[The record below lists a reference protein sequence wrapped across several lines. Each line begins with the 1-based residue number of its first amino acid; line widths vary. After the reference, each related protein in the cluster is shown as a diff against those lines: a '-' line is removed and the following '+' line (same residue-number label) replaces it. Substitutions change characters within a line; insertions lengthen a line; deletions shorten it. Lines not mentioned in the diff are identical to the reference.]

1 MYTCTDVG
9 TFIHYPVYMYV
20 FLLLF
25 SFIQERLEILLTV
38 YDLDLSSD
46 VTSSSDH
53 LDDITIHPNITQ
65 ASDTFT
71 DIMSFTG
78 FYSVSH
84 VQLAFRLQCSPHYYG
99 EDCSRYCID
108 TNDDTGHYSCD
119 EAGDKLCLDGYQNPV
134 TNCTE
139 CILSQLPTAVR
150 CQSCDTVLAVCD
162 VMYN

>member
-1 MYTCTDVG
+1 
-9 TFIHYPVYMYV
+9 MYV

-25 SFIQERLEILLTV
+25 SFVQERLEILLTV
-38 YDLDLSSD
+38 YDLDLSFD
-46 VTSSSDH
+46 VTTSSDH

-108 TNDDTGHYSCD
+108 TNDDTGHYSCG
-119 EAGDKLCLDGYQNPV
+119 EAGDKVCLDGYQNPV

-139 CILSQLPTAVR
+139 CTQPAPNCSKMP
-150 CQSCDTVLAVCD
+150 VL
-162 VMYN
+162 